1 MKSPSICPTCGQ
13 LCNGKSYSLH
23 AALDELEA
31 AGEQPVRQPTT
42 DEQAGMNWWNALSE
56 LAREYWLKKAGL
68 LSNGSG
74 VENMVVPST
83 SVADAWAAY
92 KAQPEFT
99 PRPAYRV
106 FDGMRFDGRDLG
118 VMITTGVDGWM
129 GVTVEAGPGI
139 TGFSQWCRLG
149 SEDGRALRF
158 GLGGI
163 KLDGNTLKCFTAAR
177 SLPLF
182 REGFM
187 LLVEPHM
194 AEQIPQWLPRLAE
207 TAVLA
212 QAMATAVER
221 QWPEGKP
228 ILHMHSF
235 TSGVAA
241 RVVLDELNPE
251 DALQAECAE
260 HWAAK
265 DESFVGIFR
274 SSMLQ
279 HLMRTHPSRA
289 RKMQ

>member
-1 MKSPSICPTCGQ
+1 MDKT
-13 LCNGKSYSLH
+13 
-23 AALDELEA
+23 AANDAVTE
-31 AGEQPVRQPTT
+31 RQPTA
-42 DEQAGMNWWNALSE
+42 DERAGMNWWNALSE
-56 LAREYWLKKAGL
+56 LARERWLKQAG
-68 LSNGSG
+68 SA
-74 VENMVVPST
+74 V
-83 SVADAWAAY
+83 VADAWAAY

-99 PRPAYRV
+99 PRPPYRV

-118 VMITTGVDGWM
+118 VMITAGTDGWM

-139 TGFSQWCRLG
+139 TGFSQWCQLG

-163 KLDGNTLKCFTAAR
+163 ALDGNTLECFTAAR
-177 SLPLF
+177 SLPLY
-182 REGFM
+182 REGFK

-194 AEQIPQWLPRLAE
+194 AQQIPQWLPRLAE

-212 QAMATAVER
+212 RAMATAVER

-228 ILHMHSF
+228 IEHMHSF

-241 RVVLDELNPE
+241 RVVLDELSPE
-251 DALQAECAE
+251 DALQAECTE

-265 DESFVGIFR
+265 DEEFVSIFR
-274 SSMLQ
+274 TGELQ